1 MWSQQHSTK
10 AELLRKPN
18 ESDGKLLKKF
28 KKVIEDKYHVTLDD
42 YWEFHKWSI
51 QHTAEFWAEIWDFY
65 GIVCSKK
72 YHQILDQNVPMSQF
86 PKWFD
91 GAMLNYAENLL
102 KYRDEHIAMIFTGE
116 DERNQKPEKVTYAQM
131 FTESEKYA
139 AAFRKLG
146 LRKNDVVVC
155 YMSNRKEAIFAMQAV
170 VSIGAIWTGALPL
183 LGTKAVLNRFQQVNP
198 VFLLTVDRFVHQG
211 TEFEMLSKVKEIAE
225 GLPSLVKVI
234 IVPSTEESRSKNVSD
249 IDKSCHLDEFLKEGQ
264 LENGFVPPMEFEQ
277 LPFSHPVFIS
287 YTSGT
292 TGLPKPLIHGC
303 GALLSLSRTL
313 SLQIDTSRDSVFFSV
328 SPVGWLTWNMF
339 ATLSFIGC
347 TLVQYEGSPFFLSPT
362 YFWDLVDEFKITHGF
377 LPSSALDEFQK
388 RGYVPIDKHSLSS
401 MRVLISAGSIVK
413 PQNFEFAYEKVKKDV
428 HFAASYGCTEIM
440 GLCLITDVSL
450 PVYKGEI
457 QVPALGSDV
466 RVVDEKGNEIHGE
479 VGELVLAKPE
489 PNLALGLWGDID
501 GSTYHEKYFGKYEGM
516 FSMGDYGRRNPETGG
531 YVVCCRS
538 DETLKQRGCR
548 FGSSEIYNIV
558 EKFHEVRDC
567 VCVSQYNKS
576 MDERA
581 VLFLKLRKGCIFSQ
595 ELVMKV
601 REAIENELTV
611 RHVPDI
617 ILETQDIPYNMNGKK
632 VEIVVKKIINKMSC
646 NLETIANPESLNNYY
661 NVPELQDFC

>member
-1 MWSQQHSTK
+1 
-10 AELLRKPN
+10 
-18 ESDGKLLKKF
+18 
-28 KKVIEDKYHVTLDD
+28 
-42 YWEFHKWSI
+42 
-51 QHTAEFWAEIWDFY
+51 
-65 GIVCSKK
+65 
-72 YHQILDQNVPMSQF
+72 MSRI

-116 DERNQKPEKVTYAQM
+116 DQRNQNPEKVTYAQM

-155 YMSNRKEAIFAMQAV
+155 YMSNRKEAIFTMQAV

-183 LGTKAVLNRFQQVNP
+183 LETKAVLNRFQQVNP

-225 GLPSLVKVI
+225 GLPSLVRVI
-234 IVPSTEESRSKNVSD
+234 IVPSTEESRSKNISD
-249 IDKSCHLDEFLKEGQ
+249 IDRSCYVDEFLLEGQ
-264 LENGFVPPMEFEQ
+264 LENGSVPPMEFEQ

-328 SPVGWLTWNMF
+328 SPVGWLTWNMS

-388 RGYVPIDKHSLSS
+388 RGYVPTKKHSLSS

-466 RVVDEKGNEIHGE
+466 RVVDE
-479 VGELVLAKPE
+479 
-489 PNLALGLWGDID
+489 
-501 GSTYHEKYFGKYEGM
+501 
-516 FSMGDYGRRNPETGG
+516 
-531 YVVCCRS
+531 
-538 DETLKQRGCR
+538 Q
-548 FGSSEIYNIV
+548 V
-558 EKFHEVRDC
+558 EKFPEVRDC

-581 VLFLKLRKGCIFSQ
+581 VLFLKLREGCVFSE
-595 ELVMKV
+595 ELVRKV

-611 RHVPDI
+611 RRFPDI
-617 ILETQDIPYNMNGKK
+617 ILKTHDIPYNMNGKK
-632 VEIVVKKIINKMSC
+632 MEIVVKKIINKMSC

-661 NVPELQDFC
+661 NVPELQDF